1 MIFLKDNVLLER
13 DLKFEDIKPRL
24 LGRMYVGIVAYGGLT
39 YNTRSLGN
47 LPWAHSRILTSELP
61 HPET

>member
-24 LGRMYVGIVAYGGLT
+24 LGTV
-39 YNTRSLGN
+39 
-47 LPWAHSRILTSELP
+47 HD
-61 HPET
+61 